1 MANTLEKAKKEVS
14 EMKALPVEHN
24 GFKPVY
30 VKTEYK
36 KGKFSYGVQFW
47 SEFLIR
53 QGWST
58 NSDNTTAYFV
68 ELVK

>member
-1 MANTLEKAKKEVS
+1 MADTIEKAKKEVL
-14 EMKALPVEHN
+14 EMKTKPQEIN

-36 KGKFSYGVQFW
+36 KGKFNYGVQFW

-58 NSDNTTAYFV
+58 NSDNTKAFFV
-68 ELVK
+68 ELV